1 MMILIPLKNTL
12 PILPGATSFLM
23 FISITLFV
31 FVASTIAAFLIDS
44 TIIEFTKKLFDRLFK
59 RFLPKQDNNA
69 A

>member
-1 MMILIPLKNTL
+1 
-12 PILPGATSFLM
+12 M